1 MFFFLSLH
9 DQCRCVSVPCT
20 GQTDSSL
27 VSFPGPYVHLTLLI
41 FKLSCL
47 PCNMRGIVQFNVL
60 FIYVLIPYHV
70 YLSPF
75 LVFILSCCF
84 YIILLL
90 RVGTLSSYCNF
101 VVLSYLFQLSET
113 TLSVCQQLPARE
125 RIRLNTAPVNAPH
138 SKMTPLTSTMR
149 QVKGQTG
156 GQKQEVQ
163 RPLAASI
170 GWERTGNTSGKRM
183 QDEERGRKD

>member
-1 MFFFLSLH
+1 
-9 DQCRCVSVPCT
+9 
-20 GQTDSSL
+20 
-27 VSFPGPYVHLTLLI
+27 
-41 FKLSCL
+41 
-47 PCNMRGIVQFNVL
+47 MRGIVQFNLL
-60 FIYVLIPYHV
+60 FIYVLIPHHV
-70 YLSPF
+70 YLSP
-75 LVFILSCCF
+75 ISCF
-84 YIILLL
+84 YIVLLL

-149 QVKGQTG
+149 QIKGQTG

-170 GWERTGNTSGKRM
+170 GWEY
-183 QDEERGRKD
+183 